1 VTIPAGTT
9 LARFS
14 LSGAAEGADLDLYV
28 YRGAFPAGTSAVE
41 GSNEQVT
48 LTNPFGATYTVYVHG
63 YDVNGSSNFTLHS
76 WVIGQAEGNVTIT
89 AAPGAA
95 TIGATANIGL
105 SFADTLLPGTS
116 YLGTVS
122 YSGVPILAT
131 PTIVRVDVP
140 AGQ

>member
-1 VTIPAGTT
+1 
-9 LARFS
+9 
-14 LSGAAEGADLDLYV
+14 LSGAAADADLDLFV
-28 YRGAFPAGTSAVE
+28 YNGAFRVGFSAVE
-41 GSNEQVT
+41 GSNEEVT
-48 LTNPFGATYTVYVHG
+48 LTNPGAATYTVYVHG
-63 YDVNGSSNFTLHS
+63 FDVNGSTNFTLHS

-95 TIGATANIGL
+95 AIGATASIGL

-122 YSGVPILAT
+122 YSGVPTLTT